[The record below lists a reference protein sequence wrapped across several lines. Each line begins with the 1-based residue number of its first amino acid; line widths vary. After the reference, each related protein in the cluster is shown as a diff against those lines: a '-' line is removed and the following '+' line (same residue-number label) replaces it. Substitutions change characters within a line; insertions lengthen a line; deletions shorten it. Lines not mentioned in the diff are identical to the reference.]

1 MPRPKTLPI
10 ALTTTAVL
18 AALTLTACGSGGAG
32 SGEMPTGDGSDPD
45 VQPFTY
51 DFTQPTVQSDQQ
63 IVIEV
68 DQNLIDV
75 NDDYAKNRYIERVT
89 VRPLEIDSSEW
100 CAMTWDY
107 ELLGDPIAARYDKL
121 KEDNIDWMT
130 ADIGDDQ
137 WREAAK
143 SHDPNLSEKELDSIV
158 SGEPLELSDEE
169 ARQAAEDYNMT
180 VEEVREL
187 AAKTPPKYSHD
198 ELREIQAASDP
209 VLSDE
214 ELHQMAVRDTLSVTN
229 PELGEP
235 DLGDPS
241 RGFYYSED
249 DNVATV
255 IDRCAA
261 SVNVDETDFEIS
273 FSSDDGYLG
282 EVPIGVMRDGTVFA
296 TDGEVSGWQL
306 DSNGDWI
313 KD

>member
-1 MPRPKTLPI
+1 MPRRKTLPT

-32 SGEMPTGDGSDPD
+32 PDGMTTGDGSDPD

-51 DFTQPTVQSDQQ
+51 NFTQPTVQSDQQ

-75 NDDYAKNRYIERVT
+75 NDDYAKNRHIERVT
-89 VRPLEIDSSEW
+89 VRPLEIESAEW

-107 ELLGDPIAARYDKL
+107 ELLGDPITAHYDKL

-130 ADIGDDQ
+130 ADISDDQ
-137 WREAAK
+137 WREIA
-143 SHDPNLSEKELDSIV
+143 
-158 SGEPLELSDEE
+158 LELEPELGEHDLE
-169 ARQAAEDYNMT
+169 AI
-180 VEEVREL
+180 VEG
-187 AAKTPPKYSHD
+187 THPMYSQD
-198 ELREIQAASDP
+198 KLREAAASRDP
-209 VLSDE
+209 VLTDE
-214 ELHQMAVRDTLSVTN
+214 EMHQLAVRDTLSVTN
-229 PELGEP
+229 PELDEP

-249 DNVATV
+249 DDVATV

-273 FSSDDGYLG
+273 FTSDDGSVG
-282 EVPIGVMRDGTVFA
+282 KVPIGVMSDGTVFA
-296 TDGEVSGWQL
+296 TDGEVHSWQL
-306 DSNGDWI
+306 DSNGEWI
-313 KD
+313 KK

>member
-1 MPRPKTLPI
+1 MPRRKTLPT

-18 AALTLTACGSGGAG
+18 AVLTLTACGSGGAG

-45 VQPFTY
+45 AQPFTY

-63 IVIEV
+63 IVVEI
-68 DQNLIDV
+68 DQNLIDA
-75 NDDYAKNRYIERVT
+75 DGDYADNRRIERVT
-89 VRPLEIDSSEW
+89 VRPLEIDSAEW
-100 CAMTWDY
+100 CVMTWDY
-107 ELLGDPIAARYDKL
+107 ELLGDPITAHYDKL

-130 ADIGDDQ
+130 ADISDDQ
-137 WREAAK
+137 WREIA
-143 SHDPNLSEKELDSIV
+143 
-158 SGEPLELSDEE
+158 LELEPELGEHDLE
-169 ARQAAEDYNMT
+169 AI
-180 VEEVREL
+180 VEG
-187 AAKTPPKYSHD
+187 THPMYSHD
-198 ELREIQAASDP
+198 KLREAAAGRDP
-209 VLSDE
+209 VLTDE
-214 ELHQMAVRDTLSVTN
+214 EMHQLAVRDTLSVTN

-249 DNVATV
+249 DDVATV

-273 FSSDDGYLG
+273 FTSDNGSVSK
-282 EVPIGVMRDGTVFA
+282 VPVGVMRDGTVFA

-306 DSNGDWI
+306 DSNGNWI

>member
-1 MPRPKTLPI
+1 MPRPKTLPT
-10 ALTTTAVL
+10 ALTTAIAVT
-18 AALTLTACGSGGAG
+18 ALTLTACGSGGAG
-32 SGEMPTGDGSDPD
+32 SDGMTNGDGSDPD

-51 DFTQPTVQSDQQ
+51 NFTQPTVQSDQQ
-63 IVIEV
+63 IVVEV
-68 DQNLIDV
+68 DQNLIDA
-75 NDDYAKNRYIERVT
+75 DSDYADNRRIERVT

-107 ELLGDPIAARYDKL
+107 ELLGDPITAHYDKL

-130 ADIGDDQ
+130 ADISDDQ
-137 WREAAK
+137 WREIA
-143 SHDPNLSEKELDSIV
+143 
-158 SGEPLELSDEE
+158 LELEPELTEHDLE
-169 ARQAAEDYNMT
+169 AI
-180 VEEVREL
+180 VEG
-187 AAKTPPKYSHD
+187 THPMYSHD
-198 ELREIQAASDP
+198 KLREAAASRAP
-209 VLSDE
+209 VLTDE

-249 DNVATV
+249 DNIATV

-273 FSSDDGYLG
+273 FTSDDGNLG
-282 EVPIGVMRDGTVFA
+282 MVPIGVMSDGTVFA

>member
-1 MPRPKTLPI
+1 MPRRKTLPT
-10 ALTTTAVL
+10 ALTTAAVL
-18 AALTLTACGSGGAG
+18 AALTLTACG
-32 SGEMPTGDGSDPD
+32 GETTPKD
-45 VQPFTY
+45 VY
-51 DFTQPTVQSDQQ
+51 DFTGPSAQSTSQ
-63 IVIEV
+63 VVVEV
-68 DQNLIDV
+68 PQELIDA
-75 NDDYAKNRYIERVT
+75 NGDYAQNRFIERVT
-89 VRPLEIDSSEW
+89 VRPMEIESAEW

-107 ELLGDPIAARYDKL
+107 ELLGDPITAHYDKL
-121 KEDNIDWMT
+121 KENNIDWMT
-130 ADIGDDQ
+130 ADISDDQ
-137 WREAAK
+137 WREIAK
-143 SHDPNLSEKELDSIV
+143 SHDPYLDKKELDSIV
-158 SGEPLELSDEE
+158 SGKPLKLSDEE

-209 VLSDE
+209 VLPDE

-229 PELGEP
+229 PQLGEP

-273 FSSDDGYLG
+273 FTSDDGSLG
-282 EVPIGVMRDGTVFA
+282 TVPIGVMRDGTVFA
-296 TDGEVSGWQL
+296 SGGEVNDWQL

-313 KD
+313 KK